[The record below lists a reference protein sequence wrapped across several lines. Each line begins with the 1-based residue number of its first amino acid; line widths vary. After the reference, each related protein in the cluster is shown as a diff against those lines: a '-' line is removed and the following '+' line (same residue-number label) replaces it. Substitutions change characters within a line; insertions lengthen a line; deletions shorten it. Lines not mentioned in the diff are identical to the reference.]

1 MSRKSTH
8 RALHIW
14 IACLAILMNALA
26 PSISHAVAFLQGQPP
41 AWEICRA
48 DGSVMQSAPAGDAA
62 KAILASDGG
71 KRQAP
76 HKAVFSMDD
85 CGYCS
90 PHAGSHGLLPT
101 VVSGLDLS
109 GAHQIRPF
117 LFYRSPAPLTA
128 WSASRP
134 RGPPAA

>member
-1 MSRKSTH
+1 MSRKSTL
-8 RALHIW
+8 RPLHIW

-26 PSISHAVAFLQGQPP
+26 PSISHAVAFLHGQAP

-48 DGSVMQSAPAGDAA
+48 DGSAVQSAPAGDVV
-62 KAILASDGG
+62 KTILVSDSG

-76 HKAVFSMDD
+76 YKAMSSMDD
-85 CGYCS
+85 CGYCT
-90 PHAGSHGLLPT
+90 PHAGSYGLLPA
-101 VVSGLDLS
+101 VVSGL
-109 GAHQIRPF
+109 GQFGTHQILPF

-134 RGPPAA
+134 RGPPEA

>member
-1 MSRKSTH
+1 MSRKTKL

-26 PSISHAVAFLQGQPP
+26 PSISHAVAFMQGQP
-41 AWEICRA
+41 ARWEVCRGTPRA
-48 DGSVMQSAPAGDAA
+48 AAGGDMVQ
-62 KAILASDGG
+62 AILADGAD
-71 KRQAP
+71 KRQVP
-76 HKAVFSMDD
+76 HKAMFSMDD
-85 CGYCS
+85 CGYCT
-90 PHAGSHGLLPT
+90 PHAGSYGLPPT
-101 VVSGLDLS
+101 PVSGLGLFS
-109 GAHQIRPF
+109 THSIQPF

>member
-1 MSRKSTH
+1 MSRKTNL

-26 PSISHAVAFLQGQPP
+26 PSISHAVAFMQGQP
-41 AWEICRA
+41 ATWEICRTT
-48 DGSVMQSAPAGDAA
+48 MQAAPAGDVVQAM
-62 KAILASDGG
+62 LADGADQQ
-71 KRQAP
+71 QAP
-76 HKAVFSMDD
+76 HKAMFSMDD
-85 CGYCS
+85 CGYCT
-90 PHAGSHGLLPT
+90 PHAGSYGLLPT
-101 VVSGLDLS
+101 LVSGLGLFS
-109 GAHQIRPF
+109 THSIQPF

>member
-1 MSRKSTH
+1 MSRKSTL

-26 PSISHAVAFLQGQPP
+26 PSISHAVAFMQGQAP

-48 DGSVMQSAPAGDAA
+48 DGSAMQSAPVGDAV
-62 KAILASDGG
+62 KTILASGG
-71 KRQAP
+71 KQQAP
-76 HKAVFSMDD
+76 QKAMFSMDD
-85 CGYCS
+85 CGYCT
-90 PHAGSHGLLPT
+90 PHAGSYGLLPS
-101 VVSGLDLS
+101 VVSGLGLS